1 MFDYCTQP
9 IWVSVWVTKW
19 QNRQLRQQW
28 SSKRKFSGSH
38 PQLTLDPCFNT
49 IRFFDKHVNMKGKEI
64 SNQTQTNIALN
75 LWKVRTTTANLSR
88 DNKPWATCVLECVFV
103 RECGRENGSD
113 KERLRKKEKEKETER
128 DTVDE
133 QTETNKRPIL
143 FLSYTHN
150 TNSRE
155 GNSHVCRA
163 PRCWSRLRHR
173 ITAVKVLRAQT
184 CWCLCN
190 KLLILLIHCFT

>member
-113 KERLRKKEKEKETER
+113 KERLRKKKKGER
-128 DTVDE
+128 D
-133 QTETNKRPIL
+133 
-143 FLSYTHN
+143 
-150 TNSRE
+150 RE
-155 GNSHVCRA
+155 RYCRWTDRNQQKA
-163 PRCWSRLRHR
+163 DFISELYPQYKQQRRELPCFQS
-173 ITAVKVLRAQT
+173 TT
-184 CWCLCN
+184 
-190 KLLILLIHCFT
+190 LLKSPKTKDQSCQSA